1 MFLKIVLM
9 LNVSIFVL
17 IKIRSRF
24 MISVSFHMN
33 LVLKLDSY
41 IHKVCKYNRGG
52 LINGSK
58 VRNHFKI

>member
-24 MISVSFHMN
+24 MISVSYHIN
-33 LVLKLDSY
+33 LVLKLDIY
-41 IHKVCKYNRGG
+41 IHKIYKYPRGG

-58 VRNHFKI
+58 VRIYFKI